1 MVDIIYEKLMQSLK
15 LYQEMNHDLSMEIE
29 NLTSMVR
36 ENNEALQRERQDYDF
51 SVRIIKELQEMK
63 Y

>member
-1 MVDIIYEKLMQSLK
+1 VVDIIYEKLMQSLK

-36 ENNEALQRERQDYDF
+36 ENNEALQKERQDYDF

>member
-29 NLTSMVR
+29 NLASMVR
-36 ENNEALQRERQDYDF
+36 ENNEALERERQDYEF
-51 SVRIIKELQEMK
+51 SEKIMKKLQEMK

>member
-36 ENNEALQRERQDYDF
+36 ENNEALQKERQDYDF

>member
-1 MVDIIYEKLMQSLK
+1 VVDIIYEKLMQSLK

-29 NLTSMVR
+29 NLASMVR
-36 ENNEALQRERQDYDF
+36 ENNEALERERQDYEF
-51 SVRIIKELQEMK
+51 SEKIMKKLQEMK